1 MARRSSTN
9 SLTKRLCQLRGWPWA
24 NTQVFYGGRRHD
36 LFGIADAIVLHPD
49 QGQIWVQNCSYG
61 TRDEH
66 ARSIDANPATKQI
79 LEEVG
84 IELWEWKRKK
94 VGRRLEWFL
103 RTQTRATLGW
113 EEQSPWEGPL
123 SL

>member
-1 MARRSSTN
+1 MTRFSTN
-9 SLTKRLCQLRGWPWA
+9 SLTKRYCALRGWPWA

-36 LFGIADAIVLHPD
+36 LFGIADAIVLHPME
-49 QGQIWVQNCSYG
+49 GMLFVQNCSYG

-66 ARSIDANPATKQI
+66 ARSIDKNEMTDELLKQ
-79 LEEVG
+79 VG

-94 VGRRLEWFL
+94 VGRKFHWFL
-103 RTQTRATLGW
+103 RTQERGYALW
-113 EEQSPWEGPL
+113 EEASPWEGPI